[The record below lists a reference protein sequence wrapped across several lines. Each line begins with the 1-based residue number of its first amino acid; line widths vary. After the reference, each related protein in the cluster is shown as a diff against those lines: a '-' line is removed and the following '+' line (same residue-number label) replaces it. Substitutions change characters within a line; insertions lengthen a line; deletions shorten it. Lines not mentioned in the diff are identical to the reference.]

1 MFQLDLIQTIAL
13 AGIFLFIGHLLC
25 KKIKFFSRYN
35 IPAPVVGG
43 LLISVFNLVTHQ
55 YGVEILKFDTTLRE
69 PLMIA
74 FFTTIGLNASL
85 SLLKVG
91 GPAVFKF
98 FIVATIFAV
107 LQNVLGIL
115 VALPFGINPLV
126 GVLSGSVTL
135 TGGPATGLA
144 FAPLFEQHGVDGA
157 ATIAV
162 AAAMVGIVSG
172 GLIGGPIGT
181 YLIKKNNL
189 HSHSVKKKEEKALND
204 LENFN
209 QDEITKS
216 SWISGEDI
224 HYTFMLK
231 SIVVILAAMWIG
243 SGLSLV
249 FKSWGLTLPAYIGAM
264 LVAGVI
270 RNVDDKTKIFNL
282 PHQTINQLGDIAL
295 SLFIVIALM
304 TLNLWKL
311 TGLALPLI
319 SILTAQVFMIALV
332 CFWPI
337 FQLMGKDYESAVIS
351 SGFLGFMLGT
361 TANSMANMK
370 VLADKYGPAPKAFLI
385 VPIVGAF
392 FIDFTNAIIITTFL
406 NFY

>member
-1 MFQLDLIQTIAL
+1 MFQLDLIQTVAL

-25 KKIKFFSRYN
+25 KKIKPLGRYN

-55 YGVEILKFDTTLRE
+55 YGIELFKFDTTLRE

-85 SLLKVG
+85 KLLKVG

-115 VALPFGINPLV
+115 ATLPFGISPLV

-144 FAPLFEQHGVDGA
+144 FSPLFEQHGVDGA

-181 YLIKKNNL
+181 HLIKKYNL
-189 HSHSVKKKEEKALND
+189 HSHSVKKKEAAALNE

-209 QDEITKS
+209 QDETEKGG
-216 SWISGEDI
+216 WISGEDI
-224 HYTFMLK
+224 HYVFMLK
-231 SIVVILAAMWIG
+231 SIVVILGAMWIG

-264 LVAGVI
+264 LIAAII
-270 RNVDDKTKIFNL
+270 RNVDDKTKVFNL

-311 TGLALPLI
+311 AGLAVPLI
-319 SILTAQVFMIALV
+319 TILIAQVAMIALV

-370 VLADKYGPAPKAFLI
+370 VLVDKFGPAPKAFLI

-406 NFY
+406 NFF